1 MDDEIPDDAP
11 PWATEFYGMSFAE
24 QKDELKAMLD
34 DEVFELMAT
43 VGISIDTDENTV
55 GEYGQCKFAGDI
67 ETIKQVDP
75 TVQLTLLVIMLD
87 AFGEAWNIDE
97 KKILAALYGGV
108 KEHQNAD
115 VDVE

>member
-55 GEYGQCKFAGDI
+55 GNYGQCKFAGDI
-67 ETIKQVDP
+67 EKIKQVDP

-97 KKILAALYGGV
+97 KKIVAALYGGV

-115 VDVE
+115 IDIE